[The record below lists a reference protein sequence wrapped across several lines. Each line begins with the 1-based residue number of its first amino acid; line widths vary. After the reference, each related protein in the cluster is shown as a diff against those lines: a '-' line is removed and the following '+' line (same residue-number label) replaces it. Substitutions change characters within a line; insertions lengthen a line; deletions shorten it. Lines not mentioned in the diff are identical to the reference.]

1 MVTGACC
8 GSEAVERQAFA
19 WCRSAFAAFRKPFPG
34 ICPFSYS
41 VYRRY
46 SVAELCLAA
55 MVYRIR
61 NQTLFWSAC
70 AARSYFEVFFGG
82 TPISTITGN
91 IGGLKTAQMKEL
103 ERIAGR
109 RVSPDLIISP
119 ELAKELYSVAVELGR
134 QIGVLISR
142 SGQIEAVMVGDHRS
156 IMIPALKQ
164 FRSSGGRLKGLRC
177 VHTHLGGEDLSED
190 DLMDLL
196 FLRLDLMTVI
206 KMDQGGA
213 MRLYSAH
220 LVPQQV
226 AGRNWLFL
234 EPEFPSRQARSCRD
248 FIVALE
254 DQFAKARPVRE
265 IDSGRDRAILI
276 SVTPLS
282 KAKAKA
288 QESMDELVELARSAE
303 VIVLDTVIQ
312 RREKINPRLILGKG
326 KLGEIMLT
334 ALRLNANLLIFDQ
347 ELNPS
352 QVRSITDHTEL
363 RVIDRTQ
370 LILDIF
376 ARRALSRE
384 GKLQIEMA
392 QLKYMLPRLTT
403 RDDALSRL
411 TGGIGGRGPGE
422 TRLEVDRRRIN
433 DRLSKLAK
441 KLKEVSRER
450 EQRRVRR
457 RKKNLPVLSLVGY
470 TNAGKSTLLNTL
482 TNSAIVAEDKL
493 FATLDPTSR
502 RLRFPEDVE
511 VIITDTVGFIRHL
524 PEDLLTAFKATLEE
538 LHEAD
543 VLVHVIDISNPRCS
557 DHILVVEEL
566 LRELELDGLPCLKVF
581 NKIDLVAPEVVAEH
595 LRRYDAVALSAHDAS
610 TFGPFLD
617 TARSLVLKKWQVRR
631 KMVAGQVE

>member
-1 MVTGACC
+1 MATGGCC
-8 GSEAVERQAFA
+8 GSGLLEEF
-19 WCRSAFAAFRKPFPG
+19 FPG
-34 ICPFSYS
+34 
-41 VYRRY
+41 
-46 SVAELCLAA
+46 
-55 MVYRIR
+55 
-61 NQTLFWSAC
+61 
-70 AARSYFEVFFGG
+70 G
-82 TPISTITGN
+82 TAIGTVTGN
-91 IGGLKTAQMKEL
+91 ISGLKTAQMKGL

-109 RVSPDLIISP
+109 RVNPDLVISP
-119 ELAKELYSVAVELGR
+119 ELAKELCAMAFEIGR
-134 QIGVLISR
+134 QVGVLLSR
-142 SGQIEAVMVGDHRS
+142 SGQVEAVMVGDHRS
-156 IMIPALKQ
+156 IMIPALRQ
-164 FRSSGGRLKGLRC
+164 FRASGGRLKGLRC
-177 VHTHLGGEDLSED
+177 VHTHLAGEDLSED

-196 FLRLDLMTVI
+196 FLRLDMMTVI
-206 KMDQGGA
+206 KMEQGLA
-213 MRLYSAH
+213 TRLHSAH
-220 LVPQQV
+220 LVPQAV
-226 AGRNWLFL
+226 AGKNWVLL
-234 EPEFPSRQARSCRD
+234 EPEIPSRQPHSCREL
-248 FIVALE
+248 IAALE
-254 DQFAKARPVRE
+254 DEFAKARPVRE

-282 KAKAKA
+282 KAKA
-288 QESMDELVELARSAE
+288 QESMDELAELARSAE
-303 VIVLDTVIQ
+303 VIVLDTVVQ

-433 DRLSKLAK
+433 DRLGKLAK

-450 EQRRVRR
+450 EQRRARR
-457 RKKNLPVLSLVGY
+457 RKKDLPVLSLVGY

-502 RLRFPEDVE
+502 RLRFPEDVD

-524 PEDLLTAFKATLEE
+524 PEELLKAFKSTLEE

-543 VLVHVIDISNPRCS
+543 VLVHVIDISNPRYA
-557 DHILVVEEL
+557 DNIQVVEEL
-566 LRELELDGLPCLKVF
+566 LRELELDTLPCLKVF
-581 NKIDLVAPEVVAEH
+581 NKIDLVAPEVVAEQ
-595 LRRYDAVALSAHDAS
+595 LRLYEAVALTARDAA
-610 TFGPFLD
+610 TFAPFLER
-617 TARSLVLKKWQVRR
+617 ARSLVLKKWQGRME
-631 KMVAGQVE
+631 KL

>member
-1 MVTGACC
+1 M
-8 GSEAVERQAFA
+8 
-19 WCRSAFAAFRKPFPG
+19 
-34 ICPFSYS
+34 
-41 VYRRY
+41 
-46 SVAELCLAA
+46 
-55 MVYRIR
+55 
-61 NQTLFWSAC
+61 
-70 AARSYFEVFFGG
+70 
-82 TPISTITGN
+82 ITGN
-91 IGGLKTAQMKEL
+91 TSGLKTAQLKGL

-109 RVSPDLIISP
+109 RVNPDMIISP
-119 ELAKELYSVAVELGR
+119 ELAKELCAVAFELGR
-134 QIGVLISR
+134 QIGVLLSR
-142 SGQIEAVMVGDHRS
+142 GGQVEAVMVGDHRS

-164 FRSSGGRLKGLRC
+164 FRTSGGRLKGLRC
-177 VHTHLGGEDLSED
+177 VHTHLAGEGISED

-196 FLRLDLMTVI
+196 FLRLDMMTVV
-206 KMDQGGA
+206 KMEQGVA
-213 MRLYSAH
+213 TRLYSAH
-220 LVPQQV
+220 LVPQAV
-226 AGRNWLFL
+226 EGKNWVLL
-234 EPEFPSRQARSCRD
+234 PPEVPSQQARSCREL
-248 FIVALE
+248 IAALE
-254 DQFAKARPVRE
+254 DEFAKARPVRE

-282 KAKAKA
+282 KGKA
-288 QESMDELVELARSAE
+288 QESMDELAELARSAE
-303 VIVLDTVIQ
+303 VIVLDTVVQ

-433 DRLSKLAK
+433 DRLGKLGK
-441 KLKEVSRER
+441 KLKEVGRER
-450 EQRRVRR
+450 EQRRSRR
-457 RKKNLPVLSLVGY
+457 RKNDLSVLSLVGY

-482 TNSAIVAEDKL
+482 TKSAIVAEDKL

-511 VIITDTVGFIRHL
+511 VIITDTVGFIRNL
-524 PEDLLTAFKATLEE
+524 PEDLLKAFKSTLEE

-543 VLVHVIDISNPRCS
+543 VLVHVIDISNPRCD
-557 DHILVVEEL
+557 DHIQVVEDL
-566 LRELELDGLPCLKVF
+566 LRELELDGIPCLKVF
-581 NKIDLVAPEVVAEH
+581 NKIDLVVPEVVAEQ
-595 LRRYDAVALSAHDAS
+595 LRLHEAVALSAREAA
-610 TFGPFLD
+610 TFAPFLD
-617 TARSLVLKKWQVRR
+617 RAKSLVLKKWQKRGEY
-631 KMVAGQVE
+631 AQPETEESSPDAQVYSPI